1 MNDAP
6 AKPLRLFV
14 AARLPD
20 AAQSEAA
27 ALLAQLQSQDKP
39 SLPGWRWVRPTGLHL
54 TLRFLGETPPDR
66 ASAAAEALGRAAG
79 AAAPFRLALDGVS
92 VFGGRRPRVLWVGL
106 AGDLDVL
113 RETTA
118 RLNEELARE
127 GWDAPAHPLRP
138 HITLA
143 RARRS
148 ATAAQAAAARTLAEG
163 IEVNGAA
170 FEIAALELIEST
182 LTPDGARYAVAAL
195 AQLGRAVE

>member
-1 MNDAP
+1 MDDMS

-14 AARLPD
+14 AARLPGPV
-20 AAQSEAA
+20 QSEAA
-27 ALLAQLQSQDKP
+27 ALSAQLQSQDGP
-39 SLPGWRWVRPTGLHL
+39 GLPGWRWVRPAGLHL

-66 ASAAAEALGRAAG
+66 APAAAEALRRAAG
-79 AAAPFRLALDGVS
+79 AAAPFRLALDEVG

-106 AGDLDVL
+106 AGDLDAL
-113 RETTA
+113 RKTAA
-118 RLNEELARE
+118 RLNEELERE
-127 GWDAPAHPLRP
+127 GWDAPARPLRP

-148 ATAAQAAAARTLAEG
+148 ATAAQTAAARTLAEG

-170 FEIAALELIEST
+170 FEISALQLIEST
-182 LTPDGARYAVAAL
+182 LTPDGARYAVAAS

>member
-27 ALLAQLQSQDKP
+27 ALSARLQSGDGTG
-39 SLPGWRWVRPTGLHL
+39 LPGWRWVQPAGLHL
-54 TLRFLGETPPDR
+54 TLRFLGETPPNR
-66 ASAAAEALGRAAG
+66 APAAAEALRRAAG
-79 AAAPFRLALDGVS
+79 TAPLFRLALDGVG

-118 RLNEELARE
+118 RLNEELERE
-127 GWDAPAHPLRP
+127 GWDAPARPLRP

-148 ATAAQAAAARTLAEG
+148 ATAVQAVAARTLAEG

-170 FEIAALELIEST
+170 FEISALELIEST
-182 LTPDGARYAVAAL
+182 LTPGGARYAVAAS
-195 AQLGRAVE
+195 AQLGAL

>member
-1 MNDAP
+1 MDNVS

-20 AAQSEAA
+20 AVQSAAA
-27 ALLAQLQSQDKP
+27 ALSAQLQSQDRP
-39 SLPGWRWVRPTGLHL
+39 SLPGWRWVRPAGLHL
-54 TLRFLGETPPDR
+54 TLRFLGETPPNR
-66 ASAAAEALGRAAG
+66 APAVAEALRRAAG
-79 AAAPFRLALDGVS
+79 TAPPFRLALDGVG
-92 VFGGRRPRVLWVGL
+92 VFGDRHPRVLWVGL

-113 RETTA
+113 RETAA
-118 RLNEELARE
+118 RLNEELERE
-127 GWDAPAHPLRP
+127 GWDMPARLLRP

-170 FEIAALELIEST
+170 FEVSALELIEST
-182 LTPDGARYAVAAL
+182 LTPDGARYAVAAS
-195 AQLGRAVE
+195 AQLGAL